1 MTSIYDD
8 FMIDTYLV
16 ALNNNKPNNWYYIQ
30 ADKCIKLMREY
41 TEFMNIILK
50 ELHKFWV
57 KYVDNNDE
65 CTYKDDDT
73 YFILNNDSF
82 YRYKIAYWID
92 TFVNVVMSSYNF

>member
-1 MTSIYDD
+1 MTSLYDD

-16 ALNNNKPNNWYYIQ
+16 ALNTTKPNNWYYIQ
-30 ADKCIKLMREY
+30 ADKCIQLMREN

-57 KYVDNNDE
+57 KYVDYNDY
-65 CTYKDDDT
+65 CTYKDDYT
-73 YFILNNDSF
+73 YFIINDDSR

-92 TFVNVVMSSYNF
+92 TFVDIVMSSYNF